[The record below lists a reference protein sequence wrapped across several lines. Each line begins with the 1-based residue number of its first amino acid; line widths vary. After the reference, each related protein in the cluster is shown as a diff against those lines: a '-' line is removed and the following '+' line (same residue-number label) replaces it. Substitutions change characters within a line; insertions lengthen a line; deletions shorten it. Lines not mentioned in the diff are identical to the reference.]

1 MNNLENLATA
11 IGTDI
16 KDLKMQ
22 TANTQEKISANTESL
37 NRIATQMDSLVTK
50 SEIKQDID
58 GLAKA
63 QADSIRQEILNAT
76 KDKADK
82 TLVVAEAGKLREEF
96 SKMKVGSRNYA
107 EDYDF
112 SRGLW
117 YYTQGDNSPQ
127 DWTISNGE
135 YNVKGTTNTW
145 KQMQIYSKEG
155 SIASGKSSTALLE
168 LELGETYTLS
178 FQAMCHSGNPRVWV
192 SLRANRT
199 VPGNPEII
207 SGTFTLTPSWQTY
220 QVTIPALTKP
230 ENFDFW
236 RIILGYNE
244 VGHVA
249 FRKVELTR
257 SSTRIDAGPAPED
270 AQTQVTETQESLR
283 GLERK
288 FETFKEQQFT
298 KEEFNSKDCITG
310 STEYQVLKHQVES
323 LVKQTQTLQE
333 QLALVKPAPRRA
345 PMAYTI
351 DLNSTPPIA
360 WFDNGCGLDVGN
372 NLTILG
378 AKRSQGLSNQP
389 PVYDFPNAIIRT
401 SMGILGLDEWKKAR
415 FDYWHDTVKVL
426 NPLKSA
432 DDYDWTRARLTER
445 GSMHEY
451 QWNNQRN
458 IIRVMY
464 QLGIWDAKTVESLG
478 AVRR

>member
-1 MNNLENLATA
+1 MIAMNNLENLAAA

-16 KDLKMQ
+16 KDIKTQ
-22 TANTQEKISANTESL
+22 TTNSQTKISANTEAID
-37 NRIATQMDSLVTK
+37 RIATQMNSLATK
-50 SEIKQDID
+50 SEVEQGINGLTKT
-58 GLAKA
+58 LAKV
-63 QADSIRQEILNAT
+63 Q
-76 KDKADK
+76 
-82 TLVVAEAGKLREEF
+82 
-96 SKMKVGSRNYA
+96 VGGRNYYRDS
-107 EDYDF
+107 EKIRTSTRFFPFPLHPY
-112 SRGLW
+112 L
-117 YYTQGDNSPQ
+117 TQ
-127 DWTISNGE
+127 E
-135 YNVKGTTNTW
+135 NV
-145 KQMQIYSKEG
+145 
-155 SIASGKSSTALLE
+155 
-168 LELGETYTLS
+168 GETWTLS
-178 FQAMCHSGNPRVWV
+178 FDLKINEGGEIR
-192 SLRANRT
+192 SLHFYHYQSNRFGLKASANITPSKEWQRF
-199 VPGNPEII
+199 
-207 SGTFTLTPSWQTY
+207 TFTGPVIFPNDDPRY
-220 QVTIPALTKP
+220 ARGEMALYDYGG
-230 ENFDFW
+230 NNSYSVR
-236 RIILGYNE
+236 RIKLEKGTL
-244 VGHVA
+244 A
-249 FRKVELTR
+249 TDW
-257 SSTRIDAGPAPED
+257 SPAPED
-270 AQTQVTETQESLR
+270 AQTQVVETQESLR

-360 WFDNGCGLDVGN
+360 WFDNGCGLDVGD

-378 AKRSQGLSNQP
+378 AKRTQGLSNQP

-432 DDYDWTRARLTER
+432 DDYDWARARLTER
-445 GSMHEY
+445 GTLHEY

>member
-1 MNNLENLATA
+1 MAMNNLENLATA

-16 KDLKMQ
+16 KDIKTQ
-22 TANTQEKISANTESL
+22 TANSQAKISANTESIA
-37 NRIATQMDSLVTK
+37 RIATQIDSLATK
-50 SEIKQDID
+50 SEVKQDID
-58 GLAKA
+58 GLAK
-63 QADSIRQEILNAT
+63 
-76 KDKADK
+76 
-82 TLVVAEAGKLREEF
+82 TLA
-96 SKMKVGSRNYA
+96 KVQVGGRNYYRDS
-107 EDYDF
+107 EKI
-112 SRGLW
+112 R
-117 YYTQGDNSPQ
+117 T
-127 DWTISNGE
+127 
-135 YNVKGTTNTW
+135 
-145 KQMQIYSKEG
+145 
-155 SIASGKSSTALLE
+155 STRFFPFPIHPYLSQE
-168 LELGETYTLS
+168 NIGETWTLS
-178 FQAMCHSGNPRVWV
+178 FDLKINEGGEIRPLHFYHYQNNRFGLKAS
-192 SLRANRT
+192 ANITPSKDWQRF
-199 VPGNPEII
+199 
-207 SGTFTLTPSWQTY
+207 TFTGLVIFPNDDPRYSRGEM
-220 QVTIPALTKP
+220 ALYDYGG
-230 ENFDFW
+230 NNNYSVR
-236 RIILGYNE
+236 RIKLEKGTL
-244 VGHVA
+244 A
-249 FRKVELTR
+249 TDW
-257 SSTRIDAGPAPED
+257 SPAPED

-283 GLERK
+283 GLELK

-333 QLALVKPAPRRA
+333 QLALIKPAPRRA

-351 DLNSTPPIA
+351 DLNSTPPVA
-360 WFDNGCGLDVGN
+360 WFDNGCGLDVGD

-378 AKRSQGLSNQP
+378 AKRTQGLSNQP

-401 SMGILGLDEWKKAR
+401 SMGILGLDEWKKAK

-445 GSMHEY
+445 GTLHEY

>member
-16 KDLKMQ
+16 KDIK
-22 TANTQEKISANTESL
+22 TQAINSQAKISTNTESIAH
-37 NRIATQMDSLVTK
+37 IATKIDSLATK
-50 SEIKQDID
+50 SEVKQDID
-58 GLAKA
+58 GLAK
-63 QADSIRQEILNAT
+63 
-76 KDKADK
+76 
-82 TLVVAEAGKLREEF
+82 TLA
-96 SKMKVGSRNYA
+96 KVQIGGRNYYRDS
-107 EDYDF
+107 EKV
-112 SRGLW
+112 R
-117 YYTQGDNSPQ
+117 T
-127 DWTISNGE
+127 
-135 YNVKGTTNTW
+135 
-145 KQMQIYSKEG
+145 
-155 SIASGKSSTALLE
+155 STRFFPFPIHPYLSQE
-168 LELGETYTLS
+168 NIGETWTLS
-178 FQAMCHSGNPRVWV
+178 FDLKIDEGGEIRPLHFYHYQNNRFGLKAS
-192 SLRANRT
+192 ANITPSKDWQRF
-199 VPGNPEII
+199 
-207 SGTFTLTPSWQTY
+207 TFTGPVIFPNDDSRY
-220 QVTIPALTKP
+220 SRGEMALYDYGG
-230 ENFDFW
+230 NNNYSVR
-236 RIILGYNE
+236 RIKLEKGTL
-244 VGHVA
+244 A
-249 FRKVELTR
+249 TDW
-257 SSTRIDAGPAPED
+257 SPAPED
-270 AQTQVTETQESLR
+270 AQTQVVETQESLR

-333 QLALVKPAPRRA
+333 QLALVKLAPRRA

-351 DLNSTPPIA
+351 DLNSTPPVA
-360 WFDNGCGLDVGN
+360 WFDNGCGLDVGD

-378 AKRSQGLSNQP
+378 AKRTQGLSNQP

-445 GSMHEY
+445 GTLHEY

>member
-1 MNNLENLATA
+1 MIAMNNLENLATA

-16 KDLKMQ
+16 KDIK
-22 TANTQEKISANTESL
+22 TQATNSQAKISANTESIA
-37 NRIATQMDSLVTK
+37 RIATQMDSLATK
-50 SEIKQDID
+50 SEVKQDID
-58 GLAKA
+58 GLTQTFA
-63 QADSIRQEILNAT
+63 
-76 KDKADK
+76 
-82 TLVVAEAGKLREEF
+82 
-96 SKMKVGSRNYA
+96 KMKVGGRNYYLDS
-107 EDYDF
+107 EKV
-112 SRGLW
+112 R
-117 YYTQGDNSPQ
+117 T
-127 DWTISNGE
+127 
-135 YNVKGTTNTW
+135 
-145 KQMQIYSKEG
+145 
-155 SIASGKSSTALLE
+155 STRFFPFPLHPYLSQE
-168 LELGETYTLS
+168 NIGETWTLS
-178 FQAMCHSGNPRVWV
+178 FDLKINENGEIRPLHFYHYQN
-192 SLRANRT
+192 NRFGLKASADIT
-199 VPGNPEII
+199 PSREWQRF
-207 SGTFTLTPSWQTY
+207 TFTGPVIFPNDDPRYSRGEM
-220 QVTIPALTKP
+220 ALYDYGG
-230 ENFDFW
+230 NNNYSVR
-236 RIILGYNE
+236 RIKLEKGTL
-244 VGHVA
+244 A
-249 FRKVELTR
+249 TDW
-257 SSTRIDAGPAPED
+257 SPAPED

-378 AKRSQGLSNQP
+378 AKRSQELSNQP

-401 SMGILGLDEWKKAR
+401 SMGIHGLDEWKKAR

-445 GSMHEY
+445 GSMHEC